1 MAERDGLWLFPKSEI
16 NLPASGVIAF
26 VYLSLPYMVG
36 DGLRCVWERAE
47 RCGTKY
53 LIMKMESL
61 FRKGFA
67 ATLLSKMMR
76 HLMT

>member
-1 MAERDGLWLFPKSEI
+1 MAERDCLWLFPKSEI
-16 NLPASGVIAF
+16 NLPASGVIAS
-26 VYLSLPYMVG
+26 VYMSLPYMVG
-36 DGLRCVWERAE
+36 DGLGCVWECAE

-53 LIMKMESL
+53 LIMKMESP

-67 ATLLSKMMR
+67 ASLSKMMR